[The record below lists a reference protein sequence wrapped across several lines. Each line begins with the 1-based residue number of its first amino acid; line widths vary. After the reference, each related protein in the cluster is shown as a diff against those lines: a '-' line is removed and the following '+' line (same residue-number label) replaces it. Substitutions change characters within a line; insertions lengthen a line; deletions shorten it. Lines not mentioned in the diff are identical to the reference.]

1 MGMMTWMCPACTFEN
16 PTAFN
21 VCEMCQTPAP
31 VAAKQEEVYDVVEA
45 TDLKAA

>member
-1 MGMMTWMCPACTFEN
+1 MMTWMCPACTFEN